1 MSPFDPDEDR
11 PSFITIDVDKW
22 VFSQTISLCGD
33 ESSDSFCSTI
43 VYEKRSCIHPDYS
56 GSVFGSV
63 ILDRHGSSNIDID
76 GIVGDVEEFA
86 A

>member
-11 PSFITIDVDKW
+11 PSFITIDVGGW
-22 VFSQTISLCGD
+22 VLSQTVSICSD
-33 ESSDSFCSTI
+33 ETI
-43 VYEKRSCIHPDYS
+43 ESYYSVMVYEMRSSIHPDCP

-63 ILDRHGSSNIDID
+63 ILDKYGSSNIDID